1 MSNAHEVHIVVQMD
15 RDDYRFLQPGYVRLH
30 LSPSQIIRLAA
41 DRFVTEPG
49 YRSRHP
55 FALPRP
61 VVNED
66 LDDAPEVGSALE
78 PATFS
83 VRIDRTR
90 REQLK
95 GLLRPPRYSLG
106 AFCRGALVAPGEVL
120 ESKYIHDRMLALCAE
135 RDYYFWETPPFHHIH
150 LDLDTQ
156 AGARSLRSEAARR
169 R

>member
-1 MSNAHEVHIVVQMD
+1 MPDAREAHIVVQMD

-30 LSPSQIIRLAA
+30 LTPSQILRLAA
-41 DRFVTEPG
+41 DRIVTEPG
-49 YRSRHP
+49 YRGSHP

-66 LDDAPEVGSALE
+66 LDDAPEVGSAVA

-83 VRIDRTR
+83 VRIDHTR

-106 AFCRGALVAPGEVL
+106 AFCRGALVAPGDVL
-120 ESKYIHDRMLALCAE
+120 ESKYVEDRMLVLCAE
-135 RDYYFWETPPFHHIH
+135 RDYYFWETPPFHQVY

-156 AGARSLRSEAARR
+156 AGARNLRSEARR
-169 R
+169 RR